1 MKYKHIVAALL
12 TGLVLNACNPNES
25 KTSTAPVPTSQK
37 ITVSLSQLTTNKDLV
52 CDMELTDDAIADTTL
67 VDGKIYGFCNVGC
80 KQEFLQNKAKY
91 LK

>member
-1 MKYKHIVAALL
+1 MNYKHIVATLL
-12 TGLVLNACNPNES
+12 VGLILNACNPNES
-25 KTSTAPVPTSQK
+25 KTSTAPVPTSEK
-37 ITVSLSQLTTNKDLV
+37 VTVSLSQLTTKKDLV
-52 CDMELTDDAIADTTL
+52 CDMELSEDGIADTTA

>member
-1 MKYKHIVAALL
+1 
-12 TGLVLNACNPNES
+12 
-25 KTSTAPVPTSQK
+25 
-37 ITVSLSQLTTNKDLV
+37 
-52 CDMELTDDAIADTTL
+52 MELTDDAIADTTL

>member
-1 MKYKHIVAALL
+1 MNYKHIVAALL
-12 TGLVLNACNPNES
+12 AGLILNACNPNEN
-25 KTSTAPVPTSQK
+25 KTSTAPVPTSEK
-37 ITVSLSQLTTNKDLV
+37 VTVSLSQLTTKKDLV
-52 CDMELTDDAIADTTL
+52 CDMELSQDGIADTTS